1 MVGPN
6 GGKSQTDIWKL
17 TAATELL
24 NLTSWFLDDL
34 GHGVDK
40 RGLQAYVQ
48 HPFALVMGNLN
59 ITKNGSIYEI
69 NCLTCNLTA
78 CTSTYNKGETIFV
91 VKHVPYLLVPT
102 NLTGP
107 WYHDKGLQFIKEV
120 KSLLVREKRV
130 TGLIIASIVAAIT
143 AIATMAMASVALSQ
157 NVQNAH
163 YGNTLTQNA
172 TYTLQ
177 QQVSIDEKIDVLL
190 NT

>member
-1 MVGPN
+1 MMGPN
-6 GGKSQTDIWKL
+6 GGNGQTDIWKL

-24 NLTSWFLDDL
+24 NLTSWSLDDP
-34 GHGVDK
+34 GGGVDK
-40 RGLQAYVQ
+40 RGLQACV
-48 HPFALVMGNLN
+48 HLFAVVVGDLN

>member
-1 MVGPN
+1 
-6 GGKSQTDIWKL
+6 
-17 TAATELL
+17 
-24 NLTSWFLDDL
+24 
-34 GHGVDK
+34 
-40 RGLQAYVQ
+40 
-48 HPFALVMGNLN
+48 
-59 ITKNGSIYEI
+59 
-69 NCLTCNLTA
+69 
-78 CTSTYNKGETIFV
+78 
-91 VKHVPYLLVPT
+91 
-102 NLTGP
+102 LTGP